1 MAFAFTS
8 NFLLII
14 SVIYLS
20 LADATAYMFSKPLFT
35 TLVAV
40 VLLGEL
46 VTSRRWIATMVG
58 FIGVIIILRPGAAN
72 MNPAAMFAI
81 LGAFTFAVTN
91 VLNRMLSKTEP
102 TNRIMFYY
110 HLFGVVL
117 FLGPS
122 IWVWRTPVGSEWFFL
137 ASLGVLST
145 AALFCFLKA
154 FAVGEAS
161 AVGPAE
167 NMRLVYAAIFGY
179 LLFSEI
185 PSILTLIGALIIV
198 GSTYYISR
206 SER

>member
-1 MAFAFTS
+1 M
-8 NFLLII
+8 
-14 SVIYLS
+14 
-20 LADATAYMFSKPLFT
+20 
-35 TLVAV
+35 
-40 VLLGEL
+40 
-46 VTSRRWIATMVG
+46 
-58 FIGVIIILRPGAAN
+58 
-72 MNPAAMFAI
+72 
-81 LGAFTFAVTN
+81 
-91 VLNRMLSKTEP
+91 
-102 TNRIMFYY
+102 
-110 HLFGVVL
+110 
-117 FLGPS
+117 
-122 IWVWRTPVGSEWFFL
+122 GSEWFFL